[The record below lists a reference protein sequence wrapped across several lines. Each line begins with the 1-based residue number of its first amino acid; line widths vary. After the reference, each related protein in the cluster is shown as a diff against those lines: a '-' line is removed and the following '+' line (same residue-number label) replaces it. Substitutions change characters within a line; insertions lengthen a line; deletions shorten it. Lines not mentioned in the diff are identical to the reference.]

1 MLKTQEMDSHFKELH
16 DKMYA
21 FWIEYKM
28 TPGVAESLALE
39 FWGKTVAQLLN
50 MPDARISYEIL
61 HIKASSEIKL
71 QALNAVVQAREDRDG
86 AGRHFRRIGTT
97 TTELN
102 RYLV

>member
-1 MLKTQEMDSHFKELH
+1 MLKTQEMDSQFQELH
-16 DKMYA
+16 DNMYN

-28 TPGVAESLALE
+28 TPDIAESLAFE
-39 FWGKTVAQLLN
+39 FWDKTVAQLLN
-50 MPDARISYEIL
+50 MTDTRIRHEIL

-71 QALNAVVQAREDRDG
+71 QACHAVVQARADRDR
-86 AGRHFRRIGTT
+86 AGRHFRIGTT